1 METCKDY
8 SPQYVRYLELLSKE
22 YPNQA
27 ATFTEIINLQ
37 AIVNLPKGTEHFMSD
52 LHGEYE
58 AFYHILNNCSGVIRE
73 KVEMIFAN
81 SMTEKER
88 DDLLTLIYYPKEK
101 LDMLQRQHVI
111 TGEWALTTLNH
122 LIRLVKLLSSKYTRS
137 KVRKAMPPVFR
148 FVIDELLHAQP
159 DEDKNR
165 RVYHMKI
172 LDTILETGSTR
183 QFIYALASLIK
194 RLAVDHLHIIGDIYD
209 RGPHADKIMDYLMHH
224 HSLDIQWGNH
234 DVLWMGAAA
243 GSQACI
249 ANVLRNNIRYHN
261 LEILESGYGISLRP
275 LALFALRTYTK
286 EDGIE
291 PMVKAINVI
300 LSKLEGQVII
310 RHPEYNMDDRLLFH
324 TIDWQNGTIVIQGK
338 TYPLT
343 TTDFPTVNPQD
354 PYQLSPEEHR
364 IMSQITSEF
373 LESERLHK
381 HIRFFYSHG
390 SLYRGYNNNLLF
402 HGGVPLNEDGSFKE
416 IFFDGKPYKGKALMD
431 MADFM
436 ARQAYN
442 KRDTNSLDYMWYMWC
457 GQDSPV
463 SGRVVKTFERSYI
476 KDEST
481 WKEPQNA
488 YYRLNRDKNECI
500 KILHE
505 FGINSPQG
513 HIINGHT
520 PVKVKKGE
528 SPIRAEG
535 KEICIDG
542 GFCKAYQGST
552 GIAGYTLIFNSH
564 GIRIKAHYPF
574 KDVNQVLMNN
584 ADIDSESTQVELEPK
599 RVMIGDTDNGK
610 KILQMIDD
618 LNALLQ
624 AYRQGIILERNGI
637 EY

>member
-1 METCKDY
+1 METYDTY
-8 SPQYVRYLELLSKE
+8 SPEYLRYLELLSKE
-22 YPNQA
+22 YPTQA

-73 KVEMIFAN
+73 KVEMIFSDKMSKA
-81 SMTEKER
+81 EQ

-101 LDMLQRQHVI
+101 LNMLYREGKVNDD
-111 TGEWALTTLNH
+111 WARTTLERMID
-122 LIRLVKLLSSKYTRS
+122 LAKLLSSKYTRS
-137 KVRKAMPPVFR
+137 KVRKAMPEVFR

-159 DEDKNR
+159 DEDQNQL
-165 RVYHMKI
+165 VYHMKI

-183 QFIYALASLIK
+183 QFIYALANLIK

-209 RGPHADKIMDYLMHH
+209 RGAHADKIMDTLMHH

-243 GSQACI
+243 GNAACI

-261 LEILESGYGISLRP
+261 MEILESGYGISLRP
-275 LALFALRTYTK
+275 FALFALDTYK
-286 EDGIE
+286 QDDGME

-300 LSKLEGQVII
+300 VAKLEGQTIY
-310 RHPEYNMDDRLLFH
+310 RHPDYNMDDRLLFH
-324 TIDWQNGTIVIQGK
+324 KIDWEKGVITLGGK
-338 TYPLT
+338 TYELKT
-343 TTDFPTVNPQD
+343 KDFPTVNPQG
-354 PYQLSPEEHR
+354 PYTLSPEEHQLMND
-364 IMSQITSEF
+364 IQVEF
-373 LESERLHK
+373 TESERLQR
-381 HIRFFYSHG
+381 HIRFLYSHG
-390 SLYRGYNNNLLF
+390 SLYRCMNNNLLF
-402 HGGVPLNEDGSFKE
+402 HGGLPLNEDGSFKE
-416 IFFDGKPYKGKALMD
+416 IYLDGKPYKGKAFMD
-431 MADFM
+431 KAEHLI
-436 ARQAYN
+436 RRAYDQ
-442 KRDTNSLDYMWYMWC
+442 RDTDSLDYMWYLWC
-457 GQDSPV
+457 GADSPV
-463 SGRVVKTFERSYI
+463 SGRIVKTFERSYI
-476 KDEST
+476 IDEST

-488 YYRLNRDKNECI
+488 YYRLNRDKDECI

-505 FGINSPQG
+505 FGIDSPQG

-564 GIRIKAHYPF
+564 GIRIKSHYPF
-574 KDVNQVLMNN
+574 EDVYQALMNN
-584 ADIDSESTQVELEPK
+584 VDIDSESTQVELEPK

-610 KILQMIDD
+610 KLLQMIRD
-618 LNALLQ
+618 LKALLE
-624 AYRQGIILERNGI
+624 AYRQGVILERRLNP
-637 EY
+637 

>member
-505 FGINSPQG
+505 FGIDSPQG